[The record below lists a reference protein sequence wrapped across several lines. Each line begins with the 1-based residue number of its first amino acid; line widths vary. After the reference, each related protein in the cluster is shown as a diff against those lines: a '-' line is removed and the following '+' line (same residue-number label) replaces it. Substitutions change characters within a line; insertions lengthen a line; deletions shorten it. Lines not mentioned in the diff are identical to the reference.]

1 MSLFRLCPL
10 PRESKLPTSVDAICH
25 WHVMSPSCKSS
36 PGILVMMINLD
47 IMKAGYGESFVL
59 ACVASGLFSE
69 MEKKEAAKRREVV
82 PLPFH
87 WAVVCHAS
95 LRDRCPTSRPSH
107 NPKRKA
113 SYARLFSFHLHRPA
127 HCTSLHRIKS
137 KMASAMVSRR
147 LLLLKASISNKTI
160 DKRFEITDWYLWSQ
174 PFRIDSRL
182 LIFCK
187 AAEGSEVFDPF
198 ADASFLNL
206 RC

>member
-1 MSLFRLCPL
+1 
-10 PRESKLPTSVDAICH
+10 
-25 WHVMSPSCKSS
+25 
-36 PGILVMMINLD
+36 
-47 IMKAGYGESFVL
+47 MKAGYGKSFVL

-69 MEKKEAAKRREVV
+69 MEKKKAAKRREMV

-87 WAVVCHAS
+87 WTVCHAS

-107 NPKRKA
+107 NPKRRA
-113 SYARLFSFHLHRPA
+113 SYARLISFHLHRPA
-127 HCTSLHRIKS
+127 HSVSLHRIKS

-147 LLLLKASISNKTI
+147 LLLLKASTSNTTI
-160 DKRFEITDWYLWSQ
+160 DKRFKITEWYLWSQ

-198 ADASFLNL
+198 CRCILFKLTLLN
-206 RC
+206 CCPW